1 MAAVNS
7 FINSQKRDLYLNLG
21 NEVLQQ
27 AKSMVDFRTEHYK
40 QEKIVHKTFMRKSIP
55 NTRSYANI
63 EASVMDIIA
72 NKIGFGLKKSFN
84 DLIRESKMQTLRIQ
98 RELEREKSL
107 RQSQE
112 LELGI

>member
-1 MAAVNS
+1 
-7 FINSQKRDLYLNLG
+7 
-21 NEVLQQ
+21 
-27 AKSMVDFRTEHYK
+27 
-40 QEKIVHKTFMRKSIP
+40 MRKSVP

-72 NKIGFGLKKSFN
+72 NKIGFGLKKSLN

-98 RELEREKSL
+98 RELEREKNL

-112 LELGI
+112 FDLGV